1 MIVDDCCSI
10 PMAVYCTLEVLFS
23 SAKLKFPF
31 PGEEDQIRLAFMKA
45 EPKQKE
51 ALIAQYGQKQLEFK
65 PPALSDVI
73 DESKWV
79 KVMHA

>member
-1 MIVDDCCSI
+1 
-10 PMAVYCTLEVLFS
+10 
-23 SAKLKFPF
+23 
-31 PGEEDQIRLAFMKA
+31 MKA